1 MGAMLTSGDKHILIR
16 ALALDSIDELRMI
29 SNPAKRALDDAGIK
43 TLYDLTISEPSVL
56 ERLDV
61 SDDDRDMIDAVKVYL
76 IENPTFP

>member
-16 ALALDSIDELRMI
+16 ALALDPVDVLRML
-29 SNPAKRALDDAGIK
+29 SKPAKRALDDAGIK

-61 SDDDRDMIDAVKVYL
+61 SDDDRDMIDAVRDYL
-76 IENPTFP
+76 VENPTFP